1 MLDEDIKKY
10 INRLTSQHPSIQSI
24 WLFGSRINGTYRSD
38 SDWDFLVFGTQ
49 ETLDELRQHPELKQ
63 NNIDLLVVYNGND
76 FKEPWSAQPGK
87 NKQKIGS
94 LTEWRWKKINHQ
106 IAFYEGTKEI
116 EGSERDGN
124 FYVETKLLTANR
136 VFPE

>member
-63 NNIDLLVVYNGND
+63 NNIDLLI
-76 FKEPWSAQPGK
+76 QT
-87 NKQKIGS
+87 Q
-94 LTEWRWKKINHQ
+94 
-106 IAFYEGTKEI
+106 
-116 EGSERDGN
+116 
-124 FYVETKLLTANR
+124 
-136 VFPE
+136 